1 MKILVAGDLC
11 SRNRL
16 AHFIENG
23 MNETVFGNID
33 GVVKKNDLSI
43 LNLECP
49 IVNGFAKP
57 IIKCGPNLKASP
69 RIVDTIRYLGFK
81 CVTLA
86 NNHFYDYGE
95 DGVRDTINALD
106 AASILHVGG
115 GENLEMAQKTLLFE
129 HSGEKVAI
137 INVCEHEFSI
147 ASEHQGGSAP
157 LDVVKNYY
165 EIIKAKQTGAFVLV
179 IVHGGHEHCQL
190 PSNRMVETYRFFVD
204 VGADAVVNHHQH
216 CFSGYEIYKGKPIFY
231 GLGNFCFDIVPPR
244 ENSPW
249 NYGYMVSL
257 NVEEKLSFELI
268 PYEQCNGSVSVRLIE
283 DTKSFFSQIEKLNLI
298 IRDEEQLREQMEL
311 YYKKSSTYCE
321 KILNPTPTK
330 YLRFLQRKGFFPSLL
345 RQKWLVPLR
354 NYFQCESH
362 REKMNFFM
370 NNIK

>member
-1 MKILVAGDLC
+1 
-11 SRNRL
+11 
-16 AHFIENG
+16 
-23 MNETVFGNID
+23 
-33 GVVKKNDLSI
+33 
-43 LNLECP
+43 
-49 IVNGFAKP
+49 
-57 IIKCGPNLKASP
+57 
-69 RIVDTIRYLGFK
+69 
-81 CVTLA
+81 
-86 NNHFYDYGE
+86 
-95 DGVRDTINALD
+95 
-106 AASILHVGG
+106 
-115 GENLEMAQKTLLFE
+115 
-129 HSGEKVAI
+129 
-137 INVCEHEFSI
+137 
-147 ASEHQGGSAP
+147 
-157 LDVVKNYY
+157 
-165 EIIKAKQTGAFVLV
+165 V